1 MKVLVSVDIEGV
13 AGVVDSDETHPGR
26 PEYEWA
32 RRLMAAEANA
42 AVGGILSARP
52 DALVTVADG
61 HGTYRNLLP
70 ELIDRRA
77 RLVRGKPR
85 PLAMMEGVDQGV
97 DAALFI
103 GYHGRA
109 GSAPSVLAHTFGDGI
124 ADVRVNGVS
133 VGEIGLN
140 AVLAGHFGV
149 PVLLV
154 TGDESVRSEV
164 AELLPDT
171 AAVVVKRPIGFAAA
185 DSLSPEEA
193 QRLIAEAAAEAVA
206 RSDAVAP
213 FLVEAPV
220 EVEIDLASPATVDR
234 VATVPG
240 LTLEQPQTCAYRA
253 DDALEAFRVVR
264 TVVALT

>member
-1 MKVLVSVDIEGV
+1 MQVLVSVDIEGV
-13 AGVVDSDETHPGR
+13 AGVVDSDETQPGR

-42 AVGGILSARP
+42 AVGGVLSARP

-85 PLAMMEGVDQGV
+85 PLAMMEGVDEGV

-124 ADVRVNGVS
+124 ADVRLNGVS

-164 AELLPDT
+164 AELLPGT
-171 AAVVVKRPIGFAAA
+171 AAVVVKRPIGFASA

-193 QRLIAEAAAEAVA
+193 RRLIAEAAAEAVA

-213 FLVEAPV
+213 FVVEAPV
-220 EVEIDLASPATVDR
+220 EVEIDLASPATLDR

-240 LTLEQPQTCAYRA
+240 LTLEQRQTCAYRA
-253 DDALEAFRVVR
+253 DDALDAFRAVR